1 VTLRL
6 YDTLE
11 RRKVD
16 FVPRDE
22 GRVSMYVCGPT
33 VYNHIHIG
41 NARTF
46 LSFDVIRRYL
56 EYRSFDVSF
65 VRNITDVDDKIIA
78 AAAEEGVDADEIAE
92 RYTVAFHE
100 AMEALGMEPPTAEPR
115 ATQTI
120 SEMIDMT
127 ESLIASGH
135 AYEAGGDVYFSVRSF
150 PGYGKLSRRDVDEL
164 RSGARVEV
172 DERKRDPLDF
182 ALWKAAKPGE
192 PHWSSPWG
200 EGRPGWHLECSVMSV
215 DHLGESFDI
224 HGGAQD
230 LIFPHHENEIAQSE
244 AATGTPFARHWL
256 HAGLLQVDAEKM
268 SKSLGNFMLLKDV
281 LVDYPAPVVRLL
293 MLQTHYRSPLDF
305 SLERLDEAATAY
317 DRLATPLRNLAWLEG
332 HAAGEE
338 EPLAETLASVRDGEE
353 EARRR
358 FVEEMDDDFNTAGAL
373 GAVFDLVRELNRFL
387 ESGAAETAAGREAA
401 RVAADTVTELAGVL
415 GIEVT
420 GAVAADYPDEVVGIA
435 REFAGYAGDAPA
447 EAVEA
452 LLVVRAKARA
462 EQDWDTSDAVRDRLA
477 AAGLTIEDTKDGPR
491 VVLESSR

>member
-1 VTLRL
+1 VTVRL

-11 RRKVD
+11 RRKVELE
-16 FVPRDE
+16 PRDE

-56 EYRSFDVSF
+56 EYRGFDVTF

-78 AAAEEGVDADEIAE
+78 AAAEEDVDASEVAE
-92 RYTVAFHE
+92 RYTAAFQA
-100 AMEALGMEPPTAEPR
+100 AMAALGMEPPTIEPR
-115 ATQTI
+115 ATETI
-120 SEMIDMT
+120 GQMIEMT
-127 ESLIASGH
+127 ESLVASGN
-135 AYEAGGDVYFSVRSF
+135 AYEADGDVYFSVRSF
-150 PGYGKLSRRDVDEL
+150 PGYGRLSGRDVDEL

-182 ALWKAAKPGE
+182 ALWKSAKPGE
-192 PHWSSPWG
+192 PRWPSPWG
-200 EGRPGWHLECSVMSV
+200 EGRPGWHLECSVMSI

-244 AATGTPFARHWL
+244 AVTGTPFARHWL

-305 SLERLDEAATAY
+305 SVERLDEAMTAY
-317 DRLATPLRNLAWLEG
+317 GRLVTPLRNLAWRERQEPSAPEAPSEGLESMR
-332 HAAGEE
+332 AAG
-338 EPLAETLASVRDGEE
+338 AQ
-353 EARRR
+353 ARQR
-358 FVEEMDDDFNTAGAL
+358 FQEDMDDDFNTAGAL

-387 ESGAAETAAGREAA
+387 GLPVAETASGREAA
-401 RVAADTVTELAGVL
+401 REAADTVVELAGVL
-415 GIEVT
+415 GIEVSSDI
-420 GAVAADYPDEVVGIA
+420 GSEYPAEVVGIA
-435 REFAGYAGDAPA
+435 RELAGYSGEDAPA
-447 EAVEA
+447 AVDA
-452 LLVVRAKARA
+452 LLALRADARA
-462 EQDWDTSDAVRDRLA
+462 QKDWSASDAVRDRLSA
-477 AAGLTIEDTKDGPR
+477 VGLTVEDTKDGPR
-491 VVLESSR
+491 VIVERGR

>member
-56 EYRSFDVSF
+56 EYRGFDVSF
-65 VRNITDVDDKIIA
+65 IRNITDVDDKIIA

-100 AMEALGMEPPTAEPR
+100 AMDALGMEPPTAEPR

-127 ESLIASGH
+127 ESLIATGH
-135 AYEAGGDVYFSVRSF
+135 AYEADGDVYFSVRSF

-182 ALWKAAKPGE
+182 ALWKAAKSGE

-317 DRLATPLRNLAWLEG
+317 DRLATPLRNLAWLEE
-332 HAAGEE
+332 HPASDE
-338 EPLAETLASVRDGEE
+338 EPPAETLASVRDAED

-373 GAVFDLVRELNRFL
+373 GALFDLVRELNRFL
-387 ESGAAETAAGREAA
+387 ESGAAETAAGRAAA
-401 RVAADTVTELAGVL
+401 RGAADTLAELAGVL

-420 GAVAADYPDEVVGIA
+420 GAAADYPEEVVGIA

-452 LLVVRAKARA
+452 LLAVRAKARA
-462 EQDWDTSDAVRDRLA
+462 ERDWDTSDAVRDRLT

-491 VVLESSR
+491 VVFESSR